1 MGYLEREGGRRIY
14 YEDHAGSGLPVLL
27 IHGWAMSGRVWDA
40 TMVALRAKG
49 HRVVTFDQ
57 RGCGLS
63 DKDFHDSRIAAS
75 GADTV
80 ALCDALGL
88 TRVVLNGWSLGGA
101 VAVDAAIRLKERCA
115 GVVLTCG
122 ASPRYTRTDDFPHG
136 GAVSDVAGTVAALAR
151 DRATVLRGVA
161 QIVCAKP
168 VGAAVEDW
176 MWSIFMQ
183 STPCADASLT
193 DLAHLDQRAELAAL
207 KAPVLVITGSA
218 DAFTPPGIGEAAA
231 ALAPR
236 SSLVC
241 FEGSG
246 HAPFLEDFD
255 AYTTALNAFLSPLA

>member
-14 YEDHAGSGLPVLL
+14 YEDHAGPGLPVLL

-40 TMVALRAKG
+40 TTAALRTEG

-63 DKDFHDSRIAAS
+63 DKDFDDSRIAAS
-75 GADTV
+75 GGDVV
-80 ALCDALGL
+80 ALCDSLNL
-88 TRVVLNGWSLGGA
+88 TSVVLNGWSLGGA
-101 VAVDAAIRLKERCA
+101 VAVDAAARLNGRCA

-122 ASPRYTRTDDFPHG
+122 ASPRYTRSHDFPHG
-136 GAVSDVAGTVAALAR
+136 GAVSDVTGTVDAVAR

-161 QIVCAKP
+161 KIVCAKP
-168 VGAAVEDW
+168 VGDAVEDW

-193 DLAHLDQRAELAAL
+193 DLAQVDQRAALAAL
-207 KAPVLVITGSA
+207 TAPLLVITGSA
-218 DAFTPPGIGEAAA
+218 DVFTPPGIGEAAA

-236 SSLVC
+236 ASLVC
-241 FEGSG
+241 FEGCG

-255 AYTTALNAFLSPLA
+255 AYLATLNAFLTPLA